1 MTLIGLDVT
10 ASRVRAVGGPPS
22 LEPVPLAL
30 EGKAAELPLALSLE
44 DRTPVVGAA
53 GTAIAR
59 AKPHLACLDFL
70 PHLGT
75 PREWVSPRHRLDASR
90 ALGHV
95 CERLARSFAKAQGV
109 AAALPAY
116 LDETQAAAVGQLAHR
131 AKWPWLGSVA
141 APVAAVQAAR
151 EHLPWSGVA
160 LVVDVDGYAFT
171 WSAVAV
177 SDAALHLLQW
187 EPCPHLSLGAWHNR
201 LLDGVARHCIR
212 RSRRDPRESPEAEQ
226 GLFDQFPAAMDAEAQ
241 GQMVEFT
248 VQTPQWYQQVILQP
262 GELAAL
268 CGNLVRL
275 SVAEMK
281 HFADA
286 QARYGPVVSI
296 VATPAAAR
304 LPGLLAALNAHL
316 QELSNPPA
324 DDGEVDFGESL
335 LLQDGFAA
343 AHVHVLEPDAV
354 ARAAHK
360 LAVAFH
366 RDEAPRGHLDSLTT
380 HSTAAPDA
388 GPARLEFRGQE
399 HLLTDASFFLGR
411 DQACDLVFE
420 SELYPTVSARHCEIV
435 FDRRVYVLLDR
446 SRHGTLV
453 NDQRVQDQ
461 VVLRSGDWIRLGPG
475 GPLVHFLGQGSD
487 QRRLMPTA

>member
-10 ASRVRAVGGPPS
+10 ASRGRAVAGPPS
-22 LEPVPLAL
+22 LEPAPLAL
-30 EGKAAELPLALSLE
+30 EGKSSELPLALSLE
-44 DRTPVVGAA
+44 DRTPAVGAA
-53 GTAIAR
+53 GVAIAR

-70 PHLGT
+70 PNLGT
-75 PREWVSPRHRLDASR
+75 PREWVSPRHRIDAGR

-95 CERLARSFAKAQGV
+95 FERLARSFAKAQGV
-109 AAALPAY
+109 AAALPGY
-116 LDETQAAAVGQLAHR
+116 FDETQAAYVGQLAHR

-141 APVAAVQAAR
+141 APVAAAHAAR

-160 LVVDVDGYAFT
+160 LVVDVDGYALT

-177 SDAALHLLQW
+177 GETALHLLQC

-212 RSRRDPRESPEAEQ
+212 RTRRDPRESPEAEQ

-241 GQMVEFT
+241 GHLIEFAVRT
-248 VQTPQWYQQVILQP
+248 TQWYQEVMLQP
-262 GELAAL
+262 GELAGL
-268 CGNLVRL
+268 CGTLVRQ
-275 SVAEMK
+275 SVTEMK

-286 QARYGPVVSI
+286 QARYGPVVSV
-296 VATPAAAR
+296 VATPAAVR
-304 LPGLLAALNAHL
+304 LPGLLMALNAHL
-316 QELSNPPA
+316 HELSSAPA

-354 ARAAHK
+354 ARAAHQ
-360 LAVAFH
+360 LAAAFL
-366 RDEAPRGHLDSLTT
+366 RGEVPRGHLDSLTT
-380 HSTAAPDA
+380 HPAAPPDA

-399 HLLTDASFFLGR
+399 HLLSDASFFLGR
-411 DQACDLVFE
+411 DPACDLVFE

-435 FDRRVYVLLDR
+435 FDRRVYVLRDR

-453 NDQRVQDQ
+453 NDQRVHDQ

-475 GPLVHFLGQGSD
+475 GPLVHWLGQASA